1 MVVKDG
7 NNQLFS
13 SILQCLIENKT
24 VRAKNPYIRY
34 MAPSTSNM
42 AASAVKK
49 DLDLIDT
56 IF

>member
-7 NNQLFS
+7 NNQLFL

-24 VRAKNPYIRY
+24 VRAKNRYICY

-42 AASAVKK
+42 VVSAVKK